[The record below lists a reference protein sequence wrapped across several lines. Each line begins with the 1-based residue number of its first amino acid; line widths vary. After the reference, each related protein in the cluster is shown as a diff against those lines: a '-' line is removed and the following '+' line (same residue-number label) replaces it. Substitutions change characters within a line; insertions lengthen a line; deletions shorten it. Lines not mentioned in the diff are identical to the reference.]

1 MEEIDL
7 DTADKIW
14 YMPVVKLWTDILT
27 LFEGKGRSGSSSFW
41 SIMCAAIKSVNPN
54 DKSTSQTSDF
64 ALARNELQSAWQN
77 LKKMYEN
84 ESSPLES
91 MIDWLQAEQH
101 LEMMR
106 LLARHPQ
113 EGTAWEDAY
122 KQCIARQGTAGGG
135 LTLEV
140 TQKYAT
146 EAMNMLAQPVR
157 GGRISA

>member
-77 LKKMYEN
+77 LKKM
-84 ESSPLES
+84 
-91 MIDWLQAEQH
+91 
-101 LEMMR
+101 
-106 LLARHPQ
+106 
-113 EGTAWEDAY
+113 
-122 KQCIARQGTAGGG
+122 
-135 LTLEV
+135 
-140 TQKYAT
+140 
-146 EAMNMLAQPVR
+146 
-157 GGRISA
+157 